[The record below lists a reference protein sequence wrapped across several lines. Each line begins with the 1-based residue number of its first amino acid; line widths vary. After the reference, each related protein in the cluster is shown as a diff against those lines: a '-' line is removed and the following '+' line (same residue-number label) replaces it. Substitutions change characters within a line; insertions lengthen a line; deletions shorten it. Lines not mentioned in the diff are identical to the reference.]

1 MIIFGFQNLKRVKCI
16 NTSKFA
22 KTTDLGN
29 LKSIVVRLDIGK
41 LETTPVGFGK
51 RSNLVKNYVIKKSG
65 YDELFKI

>member
-1 MIIFGFQNLKRVKCI
+1 MIIFGLQNLKRVKCI
-16 NTSKFA
+16 NTPKFA

-41 LETTPVGFGK
+41 LETTPVGLGK